1 MLRIIINTIKILFK
15 KKSFIVM
22 SIIAPA
28 IITLFF
34 SFIFGNTI
42 NYKVGIVN
50 KDKDYISNEII
61 ETINNIEDV
70 DVVDVSKEN
79 YEMLL
84 VSHQI
89 QMVIIIEEEF
99 TYKILNLEEG
109 KIEIKS
115 ISNSD
120 IKETLVSIIKSK
132 VDNLSL
138 IAKISNKNID
148 EFKEN
153 NEEYKEKLIKY
164 NLNDIKEGRPSIENS
179 LGIVIMMILVSAS
192 AIANFLIEDNE
203 GGTKDR
209 VLVSGVKPQKY
220 YLALLIV
227 FYLMSSLSSIIYYSL
242 CKLLNLDFGIN
253 NSNYFLLVLLL
264 LNLVAISINLF
275 VVSFTRNR
283 YIANTVNIL
292 IIIPTSMM
300 SGLFWDFEIMPNYI
314 QKIGNFLP
322 QRYVYKALEDLQTYC
337 GLSSIYDYIFYMIA
351 LSLGLFILSYINLE
365 K

>member
-34 SFIFGNTI
+34 SFVFGNSI

-61 ETINNIEDV
+61 ETINNIENI
-70 DVVDVSKEN
+70 DVVDISKEN

-99 TYKILNLEEG
+99 TYKVLNLEEG

-153 NEEYKEKLIKY
+153 NEEYKENLIKY

-203 GGTKDR
+203 GGTKER

-227 FYLMSSLSSIIYYSL
+227 FYLMSSLSSIIYYYL
-242 CKLLNLDFGIN
+242 CK
-253 NSNYFLLVLLL
+253 L

-283 YIANTVNIL
+283 YIANTINIL
-292 IIIPTSMM
+292 IVIPTSMM

-314 QKIGNFLP
+314 QKIGSFLP